1 MKRRTL
7 IILAILVPLLAAG
20 GWAAKK
26 KLSAPKEEGPKPV
39 AVTRGELTDKA
50 MAIGTI
56 EPRVEVGVKS
66 ILAGVVRKRY
76 AEVGDYVKKG
86 APLLEISPNPTPLE
100 LIELRRSI
108 EMRQI
113 ELKNLQKELERQTE
127 LKKQNLNSDADVEL
141 AQRRVDES
149 TVQLSL
155 SQERLALQENGKIV
169 GGDNAVETVIRSP
182 IDGFVLEDS
191 IEIGDPVVPL
201 TPYQEGTVLMRMA
214 AMKDLIFRGTVD
226 EIDVGR
232 LTEGMPV
239 VIKIGAL
246 PDAQVA
252 GKLSKIWLKARK
264 QEQATVFPI
273 EIQLV
278 MPAETLLGQGSE
290 PALAPGYG
298 AIPAAFA
305 RALVVSC
312 GSAGA
317 AAWVRRLFTT
327 PDGRDLV
334 TMDSRRRRFS
344 GPLRHLIELRD
355 QTCRTPW
362 CDAPIRHGDHVVPE
376 RRGGATSAANGQGL
390 CEACN
395 YAKEAPGWQCTT
407 LRGGPSP
414 AKPHGPPHTVR
425 TTTPTRHAYDST
437 APPVLPTRVAAGPP
451 AAASAL
457 EHHLVQLLVA

>member
-7 IILAILVPLLAAG
+7 IILALLLPILAAG
-20 GWAAKK
+20 AYAAKRKFGAK
-26 KLSAPKEEGPKPV
+26 KDEGPKPV
-39 AVTRGELTDKA
+39 AVTRGELVDKA

-127 LKKQNLNSDADVEL
+127 LKKQNLNSDTDVEL

-155 SQERLALQENGKIV
+155 SQERLSLQESGRIV

-246 PDAQVA
+246 PDAQVK

-273 EIQLV
+273 EIVLT
-278 MPAETLLGQGSE
+278 E
-290 PALAPGYG
+290 
-298 AIPAAFA
+298 
-305 RALVVSC
+305 
-312 GSAGA
+312 
-317 AAWVRRLFTT
+317 
-327 PDGRDLV
+327 V
-334 TMDSRRRRFS
+334 T
-344 GPLRHLIELRD
+344 G
-355 QTCRTPW
+355 
-362 CDAPIRHGDHVVPE
+362 
-376 RRGGATSAANGQGL
+376 
-390 CEACN
+390 
-395 YAKEAPGWQCTT
+395 TT
-407 LRGGPSP
+407 LRAGYSANAEVIIARRDSVVLIPERLITQRNDSSFVTVKKDDGTGEERRIKTGLSD
-414 AKPHGPPHTVR
+414 AINVEVLEGLTVGEQVQEKPPK
-425 TTTPTRHAYDST
+425 
-437 APPVLPTRVAAGPP
+437 
-451 AAASAL
+451 
-457 EHHLVQLLVA
+457 EIK

>member
-7 IILAILVPLLAAG
+7 VILAILIPLLAAG

-26 KLSAPKEEGPKPV
+26 KLSTPKDEGPKPI
-39 AVTRGELTDKA
+39 AVNRGELTDKA

-108 EMRQI
+108 EMREI
-113 ELKNLQKELERQTE
+113 DLKNLQRELDRQAE
-127 LKKQNLNSDADVEL
+127 LKKQNLNSDSDLEL

-155 SQERLALQENGKIV
+155 ARERLALQESGKV
-169 GGDNAVETVIRSP
+169 DGSGAVETIIRSP

-191 IEIGDPVVPL
+191 IEIGDPVVAL
-201 TPYQEGTVLMRMA
+201 SPYQEGTVLMRMA

-246 PDAQVA
+246 PDAKVN

-278 MPAETLLGQGSE
+278 EVKG
-290 PALAPGYG
+290 
-298 AIPAAFA
+298 
-305 RALVVSC
+305 
-312 GSAGA
+312 
-317 AAWVRRLFTT
+317 
-327 PDGRDLV
+327 
-334 TMDSRRRRFS
+334 
-344 GPLRHLIELRD
+344 
-355 QTCRTPW
+355 
-362 CDAPIRHGDHVVPE
+362 
-376 RRGGATSAANGQGL
+376 
-390 CEACN
+390 
-395 YAKEAPGWQCTT
+395 TT
-407 LRGGPSP
+407 LRAGYSANAEVIIARRDSVLLIPERLITQRNDSSFVTVKKADGTSEERRVKTGLSD
-414 AKPHGPPHTVR
+414 AINVEVLEGLTEGELVMEKPPKEIT
-425 TTTPTRHAYDST
+425 
-437 APPVLPTRVAAGPP
+437 
-451 AAASAL
+451 
-457 EHHLVQLLVA
+457 

>member
-1 MKRRTL
+1 MSRRTL

-26 KLSAPKEEGPKPV
+26 KLSTPKDDGPKPI

-108 EMRQI
+108 EMREI
-113 ELKNLQKELERQTE
+113 DLKNLQRELDRQTE
-127 LKKQNLNSDADVEL
+127 LKRQNLNSDSDLEL

-155 SQERLALQENGKIV
+155 ARERLALQESGKV
-169 GGDNAVETVIRSP
+169 DGSGAVETIIRSP

-191 IEIGDPVVPL
+191 IEIGDPVVAL
-201 TPYQEGTVLMRMA
+201 SPYQEGTVLMRMA

-246 PDAQVA
+246 PDAQVK

-273 EIQLV
+273 EIVLV
-278 MPAETLLGQGSE
+278 EVKG
-290 PALAPGYG
+290 
-298 AIPAAFA
+298 
-305 RALVVSC
+305 
-312 GSAGA
+312 
-317 AAWVRRLFTT
+317 
-327 PDGRDLV
+327 
-334 TMDSRRRRFS
+334 
-344 GPLRHLIELRD
+344 
-355 QTCRTPW
+355 
-362 CDAPIRHGDHVVPE
+362 
-376 RRGGATSAANGQGL
+376 
-390 CEACN
+390 
-395 YAKEAPGWQCTT
+395 TT
-407 LRGGPSP
+407 LRAGYSANAEVIIARRDSVLLIPERLITQRNDSSFV
-414 AKPHGPPHTVR
+414 TVR
-425 TTTPTRHAYDST
+425 KADGTGEERQVKTGLSDAINVEVLEGLTEGELVMEK
-437 APPVLPTRVAAGPP
+437 PPKEIT
-451 AAASAL
+451 
-457 EHHLVQLLVA
+457 

>member
-1 MKRRTL
+1 MSRRTL

-26 KLSAPKEEGPKPV
+26 KLSTPTDDGPKPI

-108 EMRQI
+108 EMREI
-113 ELKNLQKELERQTE
+113 DLKNLQRELDRQTE
-127 LKKQNLNSDADVEL
+127 LKRQNLNSDSDLEL

-155 SQERLALQENGKIV
+155 ARERLALQESGKV
-169 GGDNAVETVIRSP
+169 DGSGAVETIIRSP

-191 IEIGDPVVPL
+191 IEIGDPVVAL
-201 TPYQEGTVLMRMA
+201 SPYQEGTVLMRMA

-246 PDAQVA
+246 PDAQVK

-273 EIQLV
+273 EIVLV
-278 MPAETLLGQGSE
+278 EVKG
-290 PALAPGYG
+290 
-298 AIPAAFA
+298 
-305 RALVVSC
+305 
-312 GSAGA
+312 
-317 AAWVRRLFTT
+317 
-327 PDGRDLV
+327 
-334 TMDSRRRRFS
+334 
-344 GPLRHLIELRD
+344 
-355 QTCRTPW
+355 
-362 CDAPIRHGDHVVPE
+362 
-376 RRGGATSAANGQGL
+376 
-390 CEACN
+390 
-395 YAKEAPGWQCTT
+395 TT
-407 LRGGPSP
+407 LRAGYSANAEVIIARRDSVLLIPERLITQRNDSSFV
-414 AKPHGPPHTVR
+414 TVR
-425 TTTPTRHAYDST
+425 KADGTGEERQVKTGLSDAINVEVLEGLTEGELVMEK
-437 APPVLPTRVAAGPP
+437 PPKEIT
-451 AAASAL
+451 
-457 EHHLVQLLVA
+457 

>member
-7 IILAILVPLLAAG
+7 VILAILIPLLAAG

-26 KLSAPKEEGPKPV
+26 KLSTPKDEGPKPI

-108 EMRQI
+108 EMREI
-113 ELKNLQKELERQTE
+113 DLKNLQRELDRQAE
-127 LKKQNLNSDADVEL
+127 LKKQNLNSDSDLEL

-155 SQERLALQENGKIV
+155 ARERLALQESGKV
-169 GGDNAVETVIRSP
+169 DGSGAVETIIRSP

-191 IEIGDPVVPL
+191 IEIGDPVVAL
-201 TPYQEGTVLMRMA
+201 SPYQEGTVLMRMA
-214 AMKDLIFRGTVD
+214 AMKDLICRGTVD

-246 PDAQVA
+246 PDAKVN

-278 MPAETLLGQGSE
+278 EVEG
-290 PALAPGYG
+290 
-298 AIPAAFA
+298 
-305 RALVVSC
+305 
-312 GSAGA
+312 
-317 AAWVRRLFTT
+317 
-327 PDGRDLV
+327 
-334 TMDSRRRRFS
+334 
-344 GPLRHLIELRD
+344 
-355 QTCRTPW
+355 
-362 CDAPIRHGDHVVPE
+362 
-376 RRGGATSAANGQGL
+376 
-390 CEACN
+390 
-395 YAKEAPGWQCTT
+395 TT
-407 LRGGPSP
+407 LRAGYSANAEVIIARRDSVLLIPERLITQRNDSSFVTVKKADGTSEERRVKTGLSD
-414 AKPHGPPHTVR
+414 AINVEVLEGLTEGELVMEKPPKEIT
-425 TTTPTRHAYDST
+425 
-437 APPVLPTRVAAGPP
+437 
-451 AAASAL
+451 
-457 EHHLVQLLVA
+457 

>member
-7 IILAILVPLLAAG
+7 VILAILIPLLAAG

-26 KLSAPKEEGPKPV
+26 KLSTPKDEGPKPI

-108 EMRQI
+108 EMREI
-113 ELKNLQKELERQTE
+113 DLKNLQRELDRQAE
-127 LKKQNLNSDADVEL
+127 LKKLNRNSESDLEL

-155 SQERLALQENGKIV
+155 ARERLALQESGKV
-169 GGDNAVETVIRSP
+169 DGSGAVETIIRSP

-191 IEIGDPVVPL
+191 IEIGDPVVAL
-201 TPYQEGTVLMRMA
+201 SPYQEGTVLMRMA

-246 PDAQVA
+246 PDAKVN

-278 MPAETLLGQGSE
+278 EVKG
-290 PALAPGYG
+290 
-298 AIPAAFA
+298 
-305 RALVVSC
+305 
-312 GSAGA
+312 
-317 AAWVRRLFTT
+317 
-327 PDGRDLV
+327 
-334 TMDSRRRRFS
+334 
-344 GPLRHLIELRD
+344 
-355 QTCRTPW
+355 
-362 CDAPIRHGDHVVPE
+362 
-376 RRGGATSAANGQGL
+376 
-390 CEACN
+390 
-395 YAKEAPGWQCTT
+395 TT
-407 LRGGPSP
+407 LRAGYSANAEVIIARRDSVLLIPERLITQRNDSSFVTVKKADGTSEERRVKTGLSD
-414 AKPHGPPHTVR
+414 AINVEVLEGLTEGELVMEKPPKEIT
-425 TTTPTRHAYDST
+425 
-437 APPVLPTRVAAGPP
+437 
-451 AAASAL
+451 
-457 EHHLVQLLVA
+457 

>member
-7 IILAILVPLLAAG
+7 VILAILIPLLAAG

-26 KLSAPKEEGPKPV
+26 KLSTPKDEGPKPI

-108 EMRQI
+108 EMREI
-113 ELKNLQKELERQTE
+113 DLKNLQRELDRQAE
-127 LKKQNLNSDADVEL
+127 LKKQNLNSDSDLEL

-155 SQERLALQENGKIV
+155 ARERLALQESGKV
-169 GGDNAVETVIRSP
+169 DGSGAVETIIRSP

-191 IEIGDPVVPL
+191 IEIGDPVVAL
-201 TPYQEGTVLMRMA
+201 SPYQEGTVLMRMA

-246 PDAQVA
+246 PDAKVN

-278 MPAETLLGQGSE
+278 EVKG
-290 PALAPGYG
+290 
-298 AIPAAFA
+298 
-305 RALVVSC
+305 
-312 GSAGA
+312 
-317 AAWVRRLFTT
+317 
-327 PDGRDLV
+327 
-334 TMDSRRRRFS
+334 
-344 GPLRHLIELRD
+344 
-355 QTCRTPW
+355 
-362 CDAPIRHGDHVVPE
+362 
-376 RRGGATSAANGQGL
+376 
-390 CEACN
+390 
-395 YAKEAPGWQCTT
+395 TT
-407 LRGGPSP
+407 LRAGYSANAEVIIARRDSVLLIPERLITQRNDSSFVTVKKADGTSEERRVKTGLSD
-414 AKPHGPPHTVR
+414 AINVEVLEGLTEGELVMEKPPKEIT
-425 TTTPTRHAYDST
+425 
-437 APPVLPTRVAAGPP
+437 
-451 AAASAL
+451 
-457 EHHLVQLLVA
+457 

>member
-113 ELKNLQKELERQTE
+113 ELKNLQKDLERQTE
-127 LKKQNLNSDADVEL
+127 LKKQNLNSDTDVEL

-246 PDAQVA
+246 PDAQVT

-278 MPAETLLGQGSE
+278 EVKG
-290 PALAPGYG
+290 
-298 AIPAAFA
+298 
-305 RALVVSC
+305 
-312 GSAGA
+312 
-317 AAWVRRLFTT
+317 
-327 PDGRDLV
+327 
-334 TMDSRRRRFS
+334 
-344 GPLRHLIELRD
+344 
-355 QTCRTPW
+355 
-362 CDAPIRHGDHVVPE
+362 
-376 RRGGATSAANGQGL
+376 
-390 CEACN
+390 
-395 YAKEAPGWQCTT
+395 TT
-407 LRGGPSP
+407 LRAGYSANAEVIIARRDSVLLIPERLITQRNDSSFVQVKQADGTGAERYVKTGLSD
-414 AKPHGPPHTVR
+414 AINVEVLQGLSEGELVMEKPPKEIT
-425 TTTPTRHAYDST
+425 
-437 APPVLPTRVAAGPP
+437 
-451 AAASAL
+451 
-457 EHHLVQLLVA
+457 

>member
-7 IILAILVPLLAAG
+7 VILAILIPLLAAG

-26 KLSAPKEEGPKPV
+26 KLSTPKDEGPKPI

-108 EMRQI
+108 EMREI
-113 ELKNLQKELERQTE
+113 DLKNLQRELDRQAE
-127 LKKQNLNSDADVEL
+127 LKKQNLNSDSDLEL

-155 SQERLALQENGKIV
+155 ARERLALQESGKV
-169 GGDNAVETVIRSP
+169 DGSGAVETIIRSP

-191 IEIGDPVVPL
+191 IEIGDPVVAL
-201 TPYQEGTVLMRMA
+201 SPYQEGTVLMRMA

-246 PDAQVA
+246 PDAKVN

-278 MPAETLLGQGSE
+278 EVEG
-290 PALAPGYG
+290 
-298 AIPAAFA
+298 
-305 RALVVSC
+305 
-312 GSAGA
+312 
-317 AAWVRRLFTT
+317 
-327 PDGRDLV
+327 
-334 TMDSRRRRFS
+334 
-344 GPLRHLIELRD
+344 
-355 QTCRTPW
+355 
-362 CDAPIRHGDHVVPE
+362 
-376 RRGGATSAANGQGL
+376 
-390 CEACN
+390 
-395 YAKEAPGWQCTT
+395 TT
-407 LRGGPSP
+407 LRAGYSANAEVIIARRDSVLLIPERLITQRNDSSFVTVKKADGTSEERRVKTGLSD
-414 AKPHGPPHTVR
+414 AINVEVLEGLTEGELVMEKPPKEIT
-425 TTTPTRHAYDST
+425 
-437 APPVLPTRVAAGPP
+437 
-451 AAASAL
+451 
-457 EHHLVQLLVA
+457 

>member
-7 IILAILVPLLAAG
+7 VILAILIPLLAAG

-26 KLSAPKEEGPKPV
+26 KLSTPKDEGPKPI

-127 LKKQNLNSDADVEL
+127 LKKQNLNSDAEVEL

-155 SQERLALQENGKIV
+155 ARERLALQESGKV
-169 GGDNAVETVIRSP
+169 DGASAVETVIRSP

-191 IEIGDPVVPL
+191 IEIGDPVVAL
-201 TPYQEGTVLMRMA
+201 SPYQEGTVLMRMA

-246 PDAQVA
+246 PDAKVH

-278 MPAETLLGQGSE
+278 EVKG
-290 PALAPGYG
+290 
-298 AIPAAFA
+298 
-305 RALVVSC
+305 
-312 GSAGA
+312 
-317 AAWVRRLFTT
+317 
-327 PDGRDLV
+327 
-334 TMDSRRRRFS
+334 
-344 GPLRHLIELRD
+344 
-355 QTCRTPW
+355 
-362 CDAPIRHGDHVVPE
+362 
-376 RRGGATSAANGQGL
+376 
-390 CEACN
+390 
-395 YAKEAPGWQCTT
+395 TT
-407 LRGGPSP
+407 LRAGYSANAEVIIARRDSVLLIPERLITQRNDSSFVTVKKTDGTSEERRVKTGLSD
-414 AKPHGPPHTVR
+414 AINVEVLEGLTEGELVMEKPPKEIT
-425 TTTPTRHAYDST
+425 
-437 APPVLPTRVAAGPP
+437 
-451 AAASAL
+451 
-457 EHHLVQLLVA
+457 

>member
-7 IILAILVPLLAAG
+7 IVVVFLLPLLAAAG
-20 GWAAKK
+20 YAGKK
-26 KLSAPKEEGPKPV
+26 NFGTKKDEGPKPV

-127 LKKQNLNSDADVEL
+127 LKKQNLNSDTDLEL

-155 SQERLALQENGKIV
+155 AQERLALQESGKID
-169 GGDNAVETVIRSP
+169 GGGNTVETVIRSP

-246 PDAQVA
+246 PDAQVR

-273 EIQLV
+273 EIVLTEV
-278 MPAETLLGQGSE
+278 KG
-290 PALAPGYG
+290 
-298 AIPAAFA
+298 
-305 RALVVSC
+305 
-312 GSAGA
+312 
-317 AAWVRRLFTT
+317 
-327 PDGRDLV
+327 
-334 TMDSRRRRFS
+334 
-344 GPLRHLIELRD
+344 
-355 QTCRTPW
+355 
-362 CDAPIRHGDHVVPE
+362 
-376 RRGGATSAANGQGL
+376 
-390 CEACN
+390 
-395 YAKEAPGWQCTT
+395 TT
-407 LRGGPSP
+407 LRAGYSANAEVIIARRDGVLLIPERLITQRNDSSFV
-414 AKPHGPPHTVR
+414 TVR
-425 TTTPTRHAYDST
+425 QADGAGAERHVRTGLSDAINVE
-437 APPVLPTRVAAGPP
+437 VLEGLTEG
-451 AAASAL
+451 
-457 EHHLVQLLVA
+457 ELVQEKPPREIN